1 MCSYCGC
8 DAIDVIGRFM
18 NEHVEIINA
27 TGELRR
33 TVEDGATD
41 EQVRAHVAVVA
52 GLLGPHTGA
61 EEVGLFSVMK
71 QQAEFVDYVTQLC
84 GEHVTLDGLLEQI
97 DAGRRELVGVFEDAL
112 REHIDRE
119 DNSLFPAAAVSLVGP
134 DWDQVD
140 ALTHDHDHRVGNPH
154 EHEHENEASGALQ
167 HHHTAG

>member
-1 MCSYCGC
+1 
-8 DAIDVIGRFM
+8 M

-33 TVEDGATD
+33 AVEDGATD

-71 QQAEFVDYVTQLC
+71 QQDEFVDYVTQLC
-84 GEHVTLDGLLEQI
+84 GEHVGLDDLLARVATEPDPTLRHQ
-97 DAGRRELVGVFEDAL
+97 VFELFEEAL
-112 REHIDRE
+112 RAHIDRE

-134 DWDQVD
+134 DWDEID
-140 ALTHDHDHRVGNPH
+140 ALTHEHDHATGRTH
-154 EHEHENEASGALQ
+154 SH
-167 HHHTAG
+167 